1 MLCHLIKKKL
11 NLKIACHLTNTVQ
24 HYVLQKCQCHGPASP
39 NEISHQ
45 QQQQEQEQDQQ
56 QDQQQQQ
63 DQVHLDQPMMIF
75 TGNGFTMKL
84 LEQKKN

>member
-1 MLCHLIKKKL
+1 MP
-11 NLKIACHLTNTVQ
+11 TVQ
-24 HYVLQKCQCHGPASP
+24 HFVLQKCQCHGPASP

-45 QQQQEQEQDQQ
+45 QQQQVQQRQQDPQQ
-56 QDQQQQQ
+56 QPQQNQE
-63 DQVHLDQPMMIF
+63 HLVMIF

>member
-45 QQQQEQEQDQQ
+45 QQQQVQQQVQQ
-56 QDQQQQQ
+56 QDQE
-63 DQVHLDQPMMIF
+63 HLVMIF